1 MNFSHVGPRLISIS
15 PILLCGALL
24 FAEGDPK
31 ALVRDLID
39 NIEDPTRGML
49 LARGSVE
56 RVRAAG
62 LPTLPYLVRELSKT
76 KNVQVRLRLL
86 TVVNAVIS
94 EAAAASATK
103 KIKLPDEI
111 FQVLD
116 VLVANK
122 DESFVTR
129 YWVTKSFRHVSNEK
143 MVETLSKV
151 LQEDEVKETL
161 QIMAIRAIGTERSG
175 DDILVKYSQSYS
187 FRLREAVCDSLKG
200 AKTKQILGVNFQGLV
215 DPNVL
220 VRQAAIQALIVHT
233 GDPKGYNPHALPDI
247 TESWPPI
254 KRWYEW
260 MQSERLRWKPE
271 DQVQFFNCPVP
282 EIRRKVCKSLAGSK
296 RPEVLFTLFTALLD
310 RDENVREEAMSI
322 LGSREN
328 APPRHDIRA
337 APDKRRPSEIAWAK
351 YVQKEV
357 KKWDWLPQARRSSSS
372 AKAVICEALGGLKQ
386 KRVARF
392 LYFMIL
398 DSDVDVRTAAINGL
412 NRYRPADNG
421 FSFNPEGTIR
431 ERHSEI
437 GPVYEWLKKNQE
449 NFADP

>member
-233 GDPKGYNPHALPDI
+233 GDPKGYNPHA
-247 TESWPPI
+247 
-254 KRWYEW
+254 
-260 MQSERLRWKPE
+260 
-271 DQVQFFNCPVP
+271 
-282 EIRRKVCKSLAGSK
+282 
-296 RPEVLFTLFTALLD
+296 
-310 RDENVREEAMSI
+310 
-322 LGSREN
+322 
-328 APPRHDIRA
+328 
-337 APDKRRPSEIAWAK
+337 
-351 YVQKEV
+351 
-357 KKWDWLPQARRSSSS
+357 
-372 AKAVICEALGGLKQ
+372 
-386 KRVARF
+386 
-392 LYFMIL
+392 
-398 DSDVDVRTAAINGL
+398 
-412 NRYRPADNG
+412 
-421 FSFNPEGTIR
+421 
-431 ERHSEI
+431 
-437 GPVYEWLKKNQE
+437 
-449 NFADP
+449 

>member
-1 MNFSHVGPRLISIS
+1 
-15 PILLCGALL
+15 
-24 FAEGDPK
+24 
-31 ALVRDLID
+31 
-39 NIEDPTRGML
+39 
-49 LARGSVE
+49 
-56 RVRAAG
+56 
-62 LPTLPYLVRELSKT
+62 
-76 KNVQVRLRLL
+76 
-86 TVVNAVIS
+86 
-94 EAAAASATK
+94 
-103 KIKLPDEI
+103 
-111 FQVLD
+111 
-116 VLVANK
+116 
-122 DESFVTR
+122 
-129 YWVTKSFRHVSNEK
+129 
-143 MVETLSKV
+143 
-151 LQEDEVKETL
+151 
-161 QIMAIRAIGTERSG
+161 
-175 DDILVKYSQSYS
+175 
-187 FRLREAVCDSLKG
+187 
-200 AKTKQILGVNFQGLV
+200 
-215 DPNVL
+215 
-220 VRQAAIQALIVHT
+220 
-233 GDPKGYNPHALPDI
+233 
-247 TESWPPI
+247 
-254 KRWYEW
+254 
-260 MQSERLRWKPE
+260 
-271 DQVQFFNCPVP
+271 
-282 EIRRKVCKSLAGSK
+282 VCKSLAGSK